1 MVNRLVTILA
11 LTGLAFAA
19 ADSENRSACEAVDA
33 AISEA
38 SEVYYPGEYEC
49 KQLSRW

>member
-1 MVNRLVTILA
+1 MLNRFVTILA
-11 LTGLAFAA
+11 LTGLAFATA
-19 ADSENRSACEAVDA
+19 GSKYRLACEAVDA

-49 KQLSRW
+49 KQLSWW